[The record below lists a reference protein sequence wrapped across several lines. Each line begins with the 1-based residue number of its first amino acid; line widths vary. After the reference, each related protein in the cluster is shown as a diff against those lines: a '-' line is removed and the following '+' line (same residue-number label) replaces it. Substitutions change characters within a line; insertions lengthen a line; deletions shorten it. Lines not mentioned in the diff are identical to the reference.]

1 MEAGEICFIQSAKQ
15 LQQFLETIRY
25 NYEGVFLDRTY
36 GLDCTKS
43 MAYEEVNCS
52 S

>member
-15 LQQFLETIRY
+15 LQQFLEAIRD
-25 NYEGVFLDRTY
+25 NYKRVFLDGRY